1 MLAFPPDI
9 TFFIQL
15 VSFFVLLAILNRLL
29 FVPYAAVLAEREAR
43 TEGATQDA
51 VGERAEAAELA
62 KMIDAEMSAARS
74 RAAEEAEKIR
84 QRTRGQE
91 AEIFDAAKSAA
102 TAKLDELRGQIRTQT
117 DSARGS
123 LAGDAR
129 ALAEEMTAAIL
140 GSGPN
145 G

>member
-9 TFFIQL
+9 TFLIQL

-29 FVPYAAVLAEREAR
+29 FVPYAAVLDEREAR
-43 TEGATQDA
+43 TEGATRDA

-62 KMIDAEMSAARS
+62 EKIDAEMSAARS

-84 QRTRGQE
+84 QQTRAEE
-91 AEIFDAAKSAA
+91 AEIFDAAKSTA
-102 TAKLDELRGQIRTQT
+102 TAKLDELRGQIQSQT
-117 DSARGS
+117 DSARDA

-140 GSGPN
+140 GRGPN

>member
-51 VGERAEAAELA
+51 VGERAEAVELA
-62 KMIDAEMSAARS
+62 KQIDAAMSAARS

-102 TAKLDELRGQIRTQT
+102 TVTLDELRGQIHTQT
-117 DSARGS
+117 DSARDA

-140 GSGPN
+140 SRGPN

>member
-29 FVPYAAVLAEREAR
+29 FVPYAAVLDEREAR

-62 KMIDAEMSAARS
+62 KKIDAEMSAARS

-84 QRTRGQE
+84 QQTRVEE

-102 TAKLDELRGQIRTQT
+102 TAKLDELRGQIQSQT
-117 DSARGS
+117 DSARDA

-140 GSGPN
+140 GRGPN